1 MQEKMTLYD
10 LTFLAGGFVDNDFK
24 NLTYL
29 KRAELIRNSK
39 DGIDK
44 EIIPLILEKLL
55 RNKEWQIYCY
65 KTMT

>member
-1 MQEKMTLYD
+1 MTLYD
-10 LTFLAGGFVDNDFK
+10 LTFKAGGFVDNDFK

-44 EIIPLILEKLL
+44 EIIPFDLGKVIEK
-55 RNKEWQIYCY
+55 KEWQIYCY
-65 KTMT
+65 